1 MSVKY
6 NSFLEINPSFESVV
20 DIDADKRNENLWRD
34 YIVGEDM
41 CKLMEVLCQSLNK
54 EDTDSRRSFWING
67 SYGTGK
73 SYAAIL
79 LKHLLEEK
87 PEIVEDFMAGNHRL
101 AEYKNRFKKCRKN
114 GDYLVI
120 WKTGC
125 SGIRTGDMMLI
136 EMEQAIREAL
146 VEKFG
151 DSADLG
157 SHSLYEVVREKMND
171 PTINWE
177 FMLSTT
183 TLGDDYSSVKELQD
197 LVEEGNLTAI
207 QNVASVL
214 RNKKMSLVINL
225 DTFKKWVAEVIKCN
239 NLSKSGIFLIWD
251 EFTEYVSNSDDHII
265 LQQISEFTKEEPFY
279 ALFIV
284 HKSTDLVAR
293 VGGSEQYEQISHR
306 FHEVEFH
313 LTADASLDLIA
324 GSINIRNGMENH
336 WDEARKAV
344 IQNIHSRIAD
354 MEAGPDS
361 NISGFIK
368 ALCPMHPMTV
378 RLLAR
383 VAENYAAAERTM
395 FRFMKDRSNEDI
407 GFAGYISKYGPDDQ
421 ACWLTPEWLWD
432 YFFTRDSDFL
442 EKETKVAEYIR
453 HYEDNKN
460 LVEADENA
468 HRLFKIVMLL
478 LAVMSSAKGLYS
490 GRRTQGGIAATVDCL
505 SLCLAGV
512 MSEDQVKDLLATLEE
527 CKLVTLDTA
536 ANGVV
541 RLQLPFST
549 DGGSFQLHYDAND
562 KKYTRYQMFSKDGIF
577 SKPFE
582 DKCWDSNDVSSRR
595 MKICVCCAETNSIKS
610 RLDEILKDLD
620 KYPYKLGL
628 LVVIVKD
635 DNQYL
640 SIQEDLRNRVFDLDE
655 SRLTIALVKKPLTE
669 EIRKRWLN
677 AITKQDMATESGQT
691 GAASQQS
698 NEANIVIS
706 TWVQQVSA
714 SSQII
719 AWNGTQVFNNIYG
732 MSHLSKTIRASV
744 IDKLFPYA
752 PEKIVIT
759 NTAYKSCS
767 DSAPLAGIQRA
778 TNSSQLKSVLTG
790 IGQIL
795 DITDINEMADMT
807 GNDSVQAVSELAKVV
822 RDEIQSGKKVVL
834 SDLWSKLMKP
844 PFGYYDTIACGI
856 LLGYVFTGYK
866 NSDYTWTDSAGAPQ
880 ILVENNLKTMVYNL
894 VKGKMT
900 TDYISSGSETF
911 RLFRDYIKDIMAL
924 SDVKVA
930 NETECWHNMRV
941 AVTNSGSPFWTLKY
955 LPQSAYNNAENQTVA
970 KEIIDNIQKFI
981 EQNNSH
987 EEIMGNVNQAFS
999 GRGKIR
1005 SILRKAFQ
1013 DKNALNEAF
1022 RSFLFEASSEL
1033 KEIVERLK
1041 ISSDVLSDKL
1051 HIVMQDSIYTWIEE
1065 QVLNKIPD
1073 IISEYHYLETL
1084 NDALGKTYHSI
1095 EEVRNDLANQFKFV
1109 RIPISV
1115 VETLDKP
1122 WFGALKAMEWI
1133 VSNNAAQ
1140 MTDEQRQADSAELN
1154 SYGKSAM
1161 EFLRDGKTLLSDLL
1175 DQLGLECTAQEL
1187 DTIYSGLKDIRFNT
1201 PKQQFDKDLNGLMS
1215 NISQARHRIRLKER
1229 WLSVVG
1235 SECGSVKKWCSI
1247 HNAPIYWIVAKEQR
1261 DAFTTLT
1268 KVQNDQRT
1276 MDTDVMT
1283 AINILDTMDH
1293 SILTD
1298 DAIISEALLKVLG
1311 DEYAQIFS
1319 EDRIQ
1324 IMAKAKMKLGNDM
1337 SNWDITELNDF
1348 RNILKKEQQE
1358 KAKKE
1363 KLSNTKNHV
1372 KTMDE
1377 GKLRNA
1383 VQSFLDAHPEFF
1395 DAFNE

>member
-20 DIDADKRNENLWRD
+20 DIDADKRNENLWRE

-41 CKLMEVLCQSLNK
+41 CKLIEVLCQSLNK

-73 SYAAIL
+73 SYAAIFV
-79 LKHLLEEK
+79 KHLLEEK
-87 PEIVEDFMAGNHRL
+87 PEIVEDFMSKNHRL
-101 AEYKNRFKKCRKN
+101 AEYKNRFRKCRKG

-157 SHSLYEVVREKMND
+157 IHSLYEVVKEKMND

-183 TLGDDYSSVKELQD
+183 TLGDDYSSVKELRD
-197 LVEEGNLTAI
+197 LIEGGDLTAI
-207 QNVASVL
+207 QNVAGVL
-214 RNKKMSLVINL
+214 RNKKLALINNL
-225 DTFKKWVAEVIKCN
+225 DTFKKWVAEIIDCN

-265 LQQISEFTKEEPFY
+265 LQQISEFTKEKPFY

-336 WDEARKAV
+336 WDEARKTV

-361 NISGFIK
+361 NISGYIK
-368 ALCPMHPMTV
+368 SLCPMHPMTV
-378 RLLAR
+378 RLLSR

-442 EKETKVAEYIR
+442 EKDIKVAEYIR

-490 GRRTQGGIAATVDCL
+490 GRRTQGGISATVECL

-512 MSEDQVKDLLATLEE
+512 MSENQVNDLLSTLEE

-549 DGGSFQLHYDAND
+549 DGGSFQLHYGDND
-562 KKYTRYQMFSKDGIF
+562 KKYTRYQMFGKDGIF

-582 DKCWDSNDVSSRR
+582 EKCWDSNDVSCRR

-610 RLDEILKDLD
+610 RLDEITKELEKS
-620 KYPYKLGL
+620 PYKLGL

-640 SIQEDLRNRVFDLDE
+640 SIQEDLKNRVFELDE
-655 SRLTIALVKKPLTE
+655 PRLTIALLKKPLLE
-669 EIRKRWLN
+669 ETRKKWLN
-677 AITKQDMATESGQT
+677 AITKYDMAIESGHKGT
-691 GAASQQS
+691 EHL
-698 NEANIVIS
+698 NEANAVIT

-714 SSQII
+714 SSPII
-719 AWNGTQVFNNIYG
+719 AWNGTQVFKNIYG
-732 MSHLSKTIRASV
+732 MAHLSKTIRSCV

-752 PEKIVIT
+752 PENVVIT
-759 NTAYKSCS
+759 GTVYKSCT
-767 DSAPLAGIQRA
+767 DSAPLAGIQRTA
-778 TNSSQLKSVLTG
+778 NSSQLKSVLIG
-790 IGQIL
+790 LGQIL
-795 DITDINEMADMT
+795 AVTDINEMADMT
-807 GNDSVQAVSELAKVV
+807 GNNSVQAVSELAKII
-822 RDEIQSGKKVVL
+822 RDEMQSGQKVVL

-866 NSDYTWTDSAGAPQ
+866 DSEYTWTDSAGAPQ

-924 SDVKVA
+924 PDVKVA
-930 NETECWHNMRV
+930 NETECWHNMRES
-941 AVTNSGSPFWTLKY
+941 VTKSGSPFWTLKY
-955 LPQSAYNNAENQTVA
+955 LPQSTYGSADNQVIA
-970 KEIIDNIQKFI
+970 KEIVDYIQRFI
-981 EQNNSH
+981 VQNNSH
-987 EEIMGNVNQAFS
+987 EEIMGNVNQCFN
-999 GRGKIR
+999 GHGKIR
-1005 SILRKAFQ
+1005 SILKKAFQ
-1013 DKNALNEAF
+1013 DKNVLNDAF
-1022 RSFLFEASSEL
+1022 RSFLFESSSEL
-1033 KEIVERLK
+1033 KEIVDRLK

-1051 HIVMQDSIYTWIEE
+1051 HIVMQEYIYTWTEE
-1065 QVLNKIPD
+1065 QVLSKLPD
-1073 IISEYHYLETL
+1073 VVSEYHYLETL
-1084 NDALGKTYHSI
+1084 NNALGKTYHSI
-1095 EEVRNDLANQFKFV
+1095 EEVRNDLNNQFRFV

-1122 WFGALKAMEWI
+1122 WFGALEAMWR
-1133 VSNNAAQ
+1133 VASSNASQ
-1140 MTDEQRQADSAELN
+1140 MTDEQRQIDSAALTY
-1154 SYGKSAM
+1154 YGKAAM
-1161 EFLRDGKTLLSDLL
+1161 EFLRDGKTVLSDLL
-1175 DQLGLECTAQEL
+1175 EKCGLECTEQEL
-1187 DTIYSGLKDIRFNT
+1187 DTIYSELKDMQINT
-1201 PKQQFDKDLNGLMS
+1201 PKQQFDKELDGMMNK
-1215 NISQARHRIRLKER
+1215 ISQARHRIRLKEC
-1229 WLSVVG
+1229 WLSLVG
-1235 SECGSVKKWCSI
+1235 SECESIKKWCAV
-1247 HNAPIYWIVAKEQR
+1247 HNAPIFWIIAKELR
-1261 DAFTTLT
+1261 EAFTTVA
-1268 KVQNDQRT
+1268 KVLNDQRT
-1276 MDTDVMT
+1276 VDSDVQS
-1283 AINILDTMDH
+1283 AITLLETMDH

-1298 DAIISEALLKVLG
+1298 DSVIFEALLKVLG
-1311 DEYAQIFS
+1311 EEYTQTFS
-1319 EDRIQ
+1319 EERMQ

-1337 SNWDITELNDF
+1337 SNWDITELNTF
-1348 RNILKKEQQE
+1348 RNILKKGQQE

-1363 KLSNTKNHV
+1363 KLSDTKKHV
-1372 KTMDE
+1372 QTMNE
-1377 GKLRNA
+1377 GDLRDA
-1383 VQSFLDAHPEFF
+1383 VQSFLDAHPEFC
-1395 DAFNE
+1395 DAFNR

>member
-20 DIDADKRNENLWRD
+20 DIDADKRNKNLWRE

-41 CKLMEVLCQSLNK
+41 CKLIDVLCKSLNK
-54 EDTDSRRSFWING
+54 ENVDSRRSFWING

-73 SYAAIL
+73 SYAAIFV
-79 LKHLLEEK
+79 KHLLEEK
-87 PEIVEDFMAGNHRL
+87 PEIVEDFMSKNHRL
-101 AEYKNRFKKCRKN
+101 AKYKNRFKKCRK
-114 GDYLVI
+114 GEDYLVI

-146 VEKFG
+146 LDKFG

-157 SHSLYEVVREKMND
+157 SHSLYEVVREKMSD
-171 PTINWE
+171 PTINWDY
-177 FMLSTT
+177 MLSKT
-183 TLGDDYSSVKELQD
+183 TLADDYSSVKELRD
-197 LVEEGNLTAI
+197 LIESGDLTAI

-214 RNKKMSLVINL
+214 RNKKLALINNL
-225 DTFKKWVAEVIKCN
+225 DTFKKWVAEVIDCN
-239 NLSKSGIFLIWD
+239 NLSKSGIFFIWD
-251 EFTEYVSNSDDHII
+251 EFTEYVSHSDDHII
-265 LQQISEFTKEEPFY
+265 LQQISEFTKENPFY
-279 ALFIV
+279 VLFIV

-293 VGGSEQYEQISHR
+293 VGGAEQYEQISHR

-324 GSINIRNGMENH
+324 SSINIRNGMEKY
-336 WDEARKAV
+336 WDEARMTV

-361 NISGFIK
+361 NISGYIK
-368 ALCPMHPMTV
+368 SLCPMHPMTV
-378 RLLAR
+378 RLLSR

-407 GFAGYISKYGPDDQ
+407 GFIGYIGKYGPDDQ
-421 ACWLTPEWLWD
+421 VCWLTPEWLWD
-432 YFFTRDSDFL
+432 YFFMRDSDFL
-442 EKETKVAEYIR
+442 EKDTKVAEYIR

-468 HRLFKIVMLL
+468 CRLFKIVMLL

-490 GRRTQGGIAATVDCL
+490 GRRTQGGIAATVECL

-512 MSEDQVKDLLATLEE
+512 MSENQVNDLLATLEE
-527 CKLVTLDTA
+527 CKLVVLDTA

-549 DGGSFQLHYDAND
+549 DGGSFQMHYDAND

-582 DKCWDSNDVSSRR
+582 DKCWDSNDVSCRR
-595 MKICVCCAETNSIKS
+595 MKICVCCADTNSIKS
-610 RLDEILKDLD
+610 RLGEIIKELD
-620 KYPYKLGL
+620 KSPYKLGL

-640 SIQEDLRNRVFDLDE
+640 SVQEDLKKRVFDLDE
-655 SRLTIALVKKPLTE
+655 PRLTIALVKKPLYEDT
-669 EIRKRWLN
+669 RKKWLN
-677 AITKQDMATESGQT
+677 AITKQYMATESGQT
-691 GAASQQS
+691 GSANQYK
-698 NEANIVIS
+698 NEADIVIN
-706 TWVQQVSA
+706 TWVQKVSA

-732 MSHLSKTIRASV
+732 MAHLSKIIRVSV

-752 PEKIVIT
+752 PENIVVT
-759 NTAYKSCS
+759 NTAYKSCT
-767 DSAPLAGIQRA
+767 DFAPLAGIQRK
-778 TNSSQLKSVLTG
+778 TNSSQLKSVLIG
-790 IGQIL
+790 IGQAL
-795 DITDINEMADMT
+795 TVTDINEMADMT
-807 GNDSVQAVSELAKVV
+807 GNNSIQAISELARIV
-822 RDEIQSGKKVVL
+822 RDEIQSSQKIVL

-856 LLGYVFTGYK
+856 LLGYIFTGYK
-866 NSDYTWTDSAGAPQ
+866 DSEYTWTDNAGAPQ

-900 TDYISSGSETF
+900 TDYLSSGSETF

-924 SDVKVA
+924 PDFKVV
-930 NETECWHNMRV
+930 NETECWHNMRES
-941 AVTNSGSPFWTLKY
+941 VTKSGSPFWTLKY
-955 LPQSAYNNAENQTVA
+955 LPQSAYGSADNQAVS
-970 KEIIDNIQKFI
+970 KEIVDYIQRFI
-981 EQNNSH
+981 VQDANH
-987 EEIMGNVNQAFS
+987 EEIMANVNQCFS
-999 GRGKIR
+999 GHGKIR
-1005 SILRKAFQ
+1005 SILKKAFQ
-1013 DKNALNEAF
+1013 DKSVLNDAF
-1022 RSFLFEASSEL
+1022 CSFLFKSSAEL

-1051 HIVMQDSIYTWIEE
+1051 HIVMQDYIYTWTEE
-1065 QVLNKIPD
+1065 QVHSKLPNIV
-1073 IISEYHYLETL
+1073 SEYHYLETF
-1084 NDALGKTYHSI
+1084 NNAMGKMYHSI
-1095 EEVRNDLANQFKFV
+1095 EEVRNDLTNQFRFV

-1122 WFGALKAMEWI
+1122 WFGALKAMYWVVENKT
-1133 VSNNAAQ
+1133 SQ

-1161 EFLRDGKTLLSDLL
+1161 EFLSDGKTVLSDLL
-1175 DQLGLECTAQEL
+1175 DKRGLECTEQER
-1187 DTIYSGLKDIRFNT
+1187 DTIYSGLRDMRINT
-1201 PKQQFDKDLNGLMS
+1201 LKQQFDKELDGMMS
-1215 NISQARHRIRLKER
+1215 KISQARHRIQLHEY

-1235 SECGSVKKWCSI
+1235 SECESIKKWCTV
-1247 HNAPIYWIVAKEQR
+1247 HNAPIFWIVTKEQR
-1261 DAFTTLT
+1261 EAFTTIA
-1268 KVQNDQRT
+1268 KVQNNQRT
-1276 MDTDVMT
+1276 IDADVQSALT
-1283 AINILDTMDH
+1283 VLETMDY

-1298 DAIISEALLKVLG
+1298 DNVILKTLLKVVG
-1311 DEYAQIFS
+1311 EEYAQIFS
-1319 EDRIQ
+1319 EERIQ

-1337 SNWDITELNDF
+1337 SNWDIAEMNIF
-1348 RNILKKEQQE
+1348 RWILKNEYQE

-1363 KLSNTKNHV
+1363 KLSDTKKRV
-1372 KTMDE
+1372 QTMNE
-1377 GKLRNA
+1377 SNLRNA
-1383 VQSFLDAHPEFF
+1383 VLNFLDAHPEFCDVF
-1395 DAFNE
+1395 SE

>member
-20 DIDADKRNENLWRD
+20 DIDADKRNENLWRE

-41 CKLMEVLCQSLNK
+41 CKLIEVLCQSLNK

-73 SYAAIL
+73 SYAAIFV
-79 LKHLLEEK
+79 KHLLEEK
-87 PEIVEDFMAGNHRL
+87 PEIVEDFMSKNHRL
-101 AEYKNRFKKCRKN
+101 AEYKNRFRKCRKG

-157 SHSLYEVVREKMND
+157 IHSLYEVVKEKMND

-183 TLGDDYSSVKELQD
+183 TLGDDYSSVKELRD
-197 LVEEGNLTAI
+197 LIEGGDLTAI
-207 QNVASVL
+207 QNVAGVL
-214 RNKKMSLVINL
+214 RNKKLALINNL
-225 DTFKKWVAEVIKCN
+225 DTFKKWVAEIIDCN

-265 LQQISEFTKEEPFY
+265 LQQISEFTKEKPFY

-336 WDEARKAV
+336 WDEARKTV

-361 NISGFIK
+361 NISGYIK
-368 ALCPMHPMTV
+368 SLCPMHPMTV
-378 RLLAR
+378 RLLSR

-442 EKETKVAEYIR
+442 EKDIKVAEYIR

-490 GRRTQGGIAATVDCL
+490 GRRTQGGISATVECL

-512 MSEDQVKDLLATLEE
+512 MSENQVNDLLSTLEE

-549 DGGSFQLHYDAND
+549 DGGSFQLHYGDND
-562 KKYTRYQMFSKDGIF
+562 KKYTRYQMFGKDGIF

-582 DKCWDSNDVSSRR
+582 EKCWDSNDVSCRR

-610 RLDEILKDLD
+610 RLDEITKELEKS
-620 KYPYKLGL
+620 PYKLGL

-640 SIQEDLRNRVFDLDE
+640 SIQEDLKNRVFELDE
-655 SRLTIALVKKPLTE
+655 PRLTIALLKKPLLE
-669 EIRKRWLN
+669 ETRKKWLN
-677 AITKQDMATESGQT
+677 AITKYDMAIESGHKGT
-691 GAASQQS
+691 EHL
-698 NEANIVIS
+698 NEANAVIT

-714 SSQII
+714 SSTII
-719 AWNGTQVFNNIYG
+719 AWNGTQVFKNIYG
-732 MSHLSKTIRASV
+732 MAHLSKTIRSCV

-752 PEKIVIT
+752 PENVVIT
-759 NTAYKSCS
+759 GTVYKSCT
-767 DSAPLAGIQRA
+767 DSAPLAGIQRTA
-778 TNSSQLKSVLTG
+778 NSSQLKSVLIG
-790 IGQIL
+790 LGQIL
-795 DITDINEMADMT
+795 AVTDINEMADMT
-807 GNDSVQAVSELAKVV
+807 GNNSVQAVSELAKII
-822 RDEIQSGKKVVL
+822 RDEMQSGQKVVL

-866 NSDYTWTDSAGAPQ
+866 DSEYTWTDSAGAPQ

-924 SDVKVA
+924 PDVKVA
-930 NETECWHNMRV
+930 NETECWHNMRES
-941 AVTNSGSPFWTLKY
+941 VTKSGSPFWTLKY
-955 LPQSAYNNAENQTVA
+955 LPQSTYGSADNQVIA
-970 KEIIDNIQKFI
+970 KEIVDYIQRFI
-981 EQNNSH
+981 VQNNSH
-987 EEIMGNVNQAFS
+987 EEIMGNVNQCFN
-999 GRGKIR
+999 GHGKIR
-1005 SILRKAFQ
+1005 SILKKAFQ
-1013 DKNALNEAF
+1013 DKNVLNDAF
-1022 RSFLFEASSEL
+1022 RSFLFESSSEL
-1033 KEIVERLK
+1033 KEIVDRLK

-1051 HIVMQDSIYTWIEE
+1051 HIVMQEYIYTWTEE
-1065 QVLNKIPD
+1065 QVLSKLPD
-1073 IISEYHYLETL
+1073 VISEYHYLETL
-1084 NDALGKTYHSI
+1084 NNALGKTYHSI
-1095 EEVRNDLANQFKFV
+1095 EEVRNDLNNQFRFV

-1122 WFGALKAMEWI
+1122 WFGALEAMWR
-1133 VSNNAAQ
+1133 VASSNASQ
-1140 MTDEQRQADSAELN
+1140 MTDEQRQIDSAALTY
-1154 SYGKSAM
+1154 YGKAAM
-1161 EFLRDGKTLLSDLL
+1161 EFLRDGKTVLSDLL
-1175 DQLGLECTAQEL
+1175 EKCGLECTEQEL
-1187 DTIYSGLKDIRFNT
+1187 DTIYSELKDMQINT
-1201 PKQQFDKDLNGLMS
+1201 PKQQFDKELDGMMNK
-1215 NISQARHRIRLKER
+1215 ISQARHRIRLKEC
-1229 WLSVVG
+1229 WLSLVG
-1235 SECGSVKKWCSI
+1235 SECESIKKWCAV
-1247 HNAPIYWIVAKEQR
+1247 HNAPIFWIIAKELR
-1261 DAFTTLT
+1261 EAFTTVA
-1268 KVQNDQRT
+1268 KVLNDQRT
-1276 MDTDVMT
+1276 VDSDVQS
-1283 AINILDTMDH
+1283 AITLLETMDH

-1298 DAIISEALLKVLG
+1298 DSVIFEALLKVLG
-1311 DEYAQIFS
+1311 EEYTQTFS
-1319 EDRIQ
+1319 EERMQ

-1337 SNWDITELNDF
+1337 SNWDITELNTF

-1363 KLSNTKNHV
+1363 KLSDTKKHV
-1372 KTMDE
+1372 QTMNE
-1377 GKLRNA
+1377 GDLRDA
-1383 VQSFLDAHPEFF
+1383 VQSFLDAHPEFC
-1395 DAFNE
+1395 DAFNR

>member
-20 DIDADKRNENLWRD
+20 DIDADKRNENLWRE

-41 CKLMEVLCQSLNK
+41 CKLVDVLCQSLNK

-73 SYAAIL
+73 SYAAIFV
-79 LKHLLEEK
+79 KHLLEEK
-87 PEIVEDFMAGNHRL
+87 LEIVEDFMSKNHRL
-101 AEYKNRFKKCRKN
+101 AEYKNRFKKCRK
-114 GDYLVI
+114 GEDYLVI

-146 VEKFG
+146 LNKFG

-157 SHSLYEVVREKMND
+157 SHSLYEVIKEKMND

-177 FMLSTT
+177 YMLAKT
-183 TLGDDYSSVKELQD
+183 TLGDDYSSVNELRD
-197 LVEEGNLTAI
+197 LIDSGDLTSI
-207 QNVASVL
+207 QNVAGVL
-214 RNKKMSLVINL
+214 RNKKLALINNL
-225 DTFKKWVAEVIKCN
+225 DTFKKWVAEVIDCN

-251 EFTEYVSNSDDHII
+251 EFTEYVSHSDDHII
-265 LQQISEFTKEEPFY
+265 LQQISEFTKEKPFY

-313 LTADASLDLIA
+313 LTADAALDLIA
-324 GSINIRNGMENH
+324 GSINIRNGMEKH
-336 WDEARKAV
+336 WDEARITV

-361 NISGFIK
+361 NISGYIK
-368 ALCPMHPMTV
+368 SLCPMHPMTV
-378 RLLAR
+378 RLLSR

-442 EKETKVAEYIR
+442 EKDTKVAEYIR

-490 GRRTQGGIAATVDCL
+490 GRRTQGGIAATVECL

-512 MSEDQVKDLLATLEE
+512 MSEDQVNDLLATLEE

-549 DGGSFQLHYDAND
+549 DGGSFQMHYDAND
-562 KKYTRYQMFSKDGIF
+562 KKYTRYQMFGKDGIF

-582 DKCWDSNDVSSRR
+582 EKCWDSNDVSCRR
-595 MKICVCCAETNSIKS
+595 MKICVCCADTNSIKS
-610 RLDEILKDLD
+610 RLDEITKELD
-620 KYPYKLGL
+620 KSPYKLGL

-640 SIQEDLRNRVFDLDE
+640 SIQEDLKKRVFDLDE
-655 SRLTIALVKKPLTE
+655 PRMTIALVKKPLSE
-669 EIRKRWLN
+669 EIRKKWLN

-691 GAASQQS
+691 GAATQHKS
-698 NEANIVIS
+698 EANIVIS

-732 MSHLSKTIRASV
+732 MAHLSKTIRASV

-752 PEKIVIT
+752 PENIVVT
-759 NTAYKSCS
+759 NTAYKSCT
-767 DSAPLAGIQRA
+767 DSAPLAGIQRT
-778 TNSSQLKSVLTG
+778 TNSSQLKSVL
-790 IGQIL
+790 IGLGKIL
-795 DITDINEMADMT
+795 TVTDINEMADLS
-807 GNDSVQAVSELAKVV
+807 GNNSIQAVSELARII
-822 RDEIQSGKKVVL
+822 RDEIQSGQKIVL
-834 SDLWSKLMKP
+834 SDLWSKLMRP

-856 LLGYVFTGYK
+856 LLGYIFTGYK
-866 NSDYTWTDSAGAPQ
+866 DSEYTWTDSAGAPQ

-894 VKGKMT
+894 VKGRMT
-900 TDYISSGSETF
+900 TDYLSSGSETF
-911 RLFRDYIKDIMAL
+911 RLFRDYIKNIMAL
-924 SDVKVA
+924 PDVKVA
-930 NETECWHNMRV
+930 NETECWHNMRES
-941 AVTNSGSPFWTLKY
+941 VTKSGSPFWTLKY
-955 LPQSAYNNAENQTVA
+955 LPQSVYGSADNQAVA
-970 KEIIDNIQKFI
+970 KEIVDYIQKFI
-981 EQNNSH
+981 VQDANH
-987 EEIMGNVNQAFS
+987 EEIMGNVNRCFN
-999 GRGKIR
+999 GHGKIR
-1005 SILRKAFQ
+1005 SILKKAFQ
-1013 DKNALNEAF
+1013 DKSVLNDAF
-1022 RSFLFEASSEL
+1022 RTFLFESSTEL

-1041 ISSDVLSDKL
+1041 ISSDILSDRL
-1051 HIVMQDSIYTWIEE
+1051 HIVMQDYIYTWTEE
-1065 QVLNKIPD
+1065 QVKSKLSNVVG
-1073 IISEYHYLETL
+1073 EYHYLETL
-1084 NDALGKTYHSI
+1084 NNALGKTYHSI
-1095 EEVRNDLANQFKFV
+1095 EEVRNDLTNQFRFV

-1115 VETLDKP
+1115 VETLDKS
-1122 WFGALKAMEWI
+1122 WFGALKAMCW
-1133 VSNNAAQ
+1133 VVDNKTSQ

-1154 SYGKSAM
+1154 SYGKAAM
-1161 EFLRDGKTLLSDLL
+1161 EFLSDGKTVLSDLL
-1175 DQLGLECTAQEL
+1175 DKRGLECTVQER
-1187 DTIYSGLKDIRFNT
+1187 DTIYSGLRDMRIDT
-1201 PKQQFDKDLNGLMS
+1201 PKQQFDKELDGMMS
-1215 NISQARHRIRLKER
+1215 KISQARHRIQLNER
-1229 WLSVVG
+1229 WLSIVG
-1235 SECGSVKKWCSI
+1235 SECESTKKWCAV
-1247 HNAPIYWIVAKEQR
+1247 HNAPIFWIITKEQR
-1261 DAFTTLT
+1261 EAFTTIA
-1268 KVQNDQRT
+1268 KVQNNQRT
-1276 MDTDVMT
+1276 VDADVQSALT
-1283 AINILDTMDH
+1283 ILETMDH

-1298 DAIISEALLKVLG
+1298 DNVISEALLKVVG
-1311 DEYAQIFS
+1311 EEYAQIFS
-1319 EDRIQ
+1319 EERIR

-1337 SNWDITELNDF
+1337 SNWDIAELNTF
-1348 RNILKKEQQE
+1348 RQILKNEQQE

-1363 KLSNTKNHV
+1363 KLSDTKKHV
-1372 KTMDE
+1372 QTMNE
-1377 GKLRNA
+1377 SNLRNA
-1383 VQSFLDAHPEFF
+1383 VQNFLDAHPEFC
-1395 DAFNE
+1395 DAFNG

>member
-20 DIDADKRNENLWRD
+20 DIDADKRNENLWRE

-41 CKLMEVLCQSLNK
+41 CNLIEVLCQSLNK

-73 SYAAIL
+73 SYAAIFV
-79 LKHLLEEK
+79 KHLLEEK
-87 PEIVEDFMAGNHRL
+87 PEIVEDFMSKNHRL
-101 AEYKNRFKKCRKN
+101 AEYKNRFRKCRKG

-157 SHSLYEVVREKMND
+157 SHSLYEVVKEKMND

-177 FMLSTT
+177 FVLSTT
-183 TLGDDYSSVKELQD
+183 TLSDEYSSVKELRD
-197 LVEEGNLTAI
+197 KIESGNLTAI
-207 QNVASVL
+207 QNVAGVL
-214 RNKKMSLVINL
+214 RNKKLSLINNL
-225 DTFKKWVAEVIKCN
+225 DTFKKWVAEVIECN
-239 NLSKSGIFLIWD
+239 NLSKSGIFFIWD

-265 LQQISEFTKEEPFY
+265 LQQISEFTKEKPFY

-336 WDEARKAV
+336 WDEARKTV

-361 NISGFIK
+361 NISGYIK
-368 ALCPMHPMTV
+368 SLCPMHPMTV

-407 GFAGYISKYGPDDQ
+407 GFAGYISKNGPDDQ

-442 EKETKVAEYIR
+442 EKDTKVAEYIR

-490 GRRTQGGIAATVDCL
+490 GRRTQGGISATVECL

-512 MSEDQVKDLLATLEE
+512 MSDDQVKDLLATLEE

-562 KKYTRYQMFSKDGIF
+562 KKYTRYQMFVKDGIF

-582 DKCWDSNDVSSRR
+582 EKCWDSNDVSSRR

-610 RLDEILKDLD
+610 RLDEITKELD
-620 KYPYKLGL
+620 KSPYKLGL

-640 SIQEDLRNRVFDLDE
+640 SVQEDLKKRVFDLDE
-655 SRLTIALVKKPLTE
+655 PRLTIALVKKPLTE
-669 EIRKRWLN
+669 ETRKKWLN

-691 GAASQQS
+691 GTATQQS
-698 NEANIVIS
+698 KEADIVIS

-719 AWNGTQVFNNIYG
+719 AWNGTQVFKDIYG
-732 MSHLSKTIRASV
+732 MAHLSKIIRANV
-744 IDKLFPYA
+744 IDKLFSYA
-752 PEKIVIT
+752 PENVVIT
-759 NTAYKSCS
+759 GTAYKSCT
-767 DSAPLAGIQRA
+767 DSAPLAGIQR
-778 TNSSQLKSVLTG
+778 TTTSSQLKSVLIG
-790 IGQIL
+790 LGQIL
-795 DITDINEMADMT
+795 NVTDINKMADMT
-807 GNDSVQAVSELAKVV
+807 GNNSVQAVSELAKTV
-822 RDEIQSGKKVVL
+822 RDEIQSGQKVVL

-866 NSDYTWTDSAGAPQ
+866 DSEYTWTDSAGAPQ

-900 TDYISSGSETF
+900 TDYLSSGSETF

-924 SDVKVA
+924 PDVKVA
-930 NETECWHNMRV
+930 NETECWHNMRES
-941 AVTNSGSPFWTLKY
+941 VTKSGSPFWTLKY
-955 LPQSAYNNAENQTVA
+955 LPQSEYGSADNQVVA
-970 KEIIDNIQKFI
+970 KEIVDHIQRFI
-981 EQNNSH
+981 AQNNGH
-987 EEIMGNVNQAFS
+987 EEIMGNVNQCFS
-999 GRGKIR
+999 GHGKIR
-1005 SILRKAFQ
+1005 SILKKAFQ
-1013 DKNALNEAF
+1013 DKNVLNNAF
-1022 RSFLFEASSEL
+1022 RSFLFEASSDL

-1041 ISSDVLSDKL
+1041 ISSDALSDKL
-1051 HIVMQDSIYTWIEE
+1051 HIVMQDFIYTWTEE
-1065 QVLNKIPD
+1065 QVISKLPD
-1073 IISEYHYLETL
+1073 VISEYHYLETL
-1084 NDALGKTYHSI
+1084 NNALGKTYHSI
-1095 EEVRNDLANQFKFV
+1095 EKVRNDLTNQFKFV

-1122 WFGALKAMEWI
+1122 WFGALKAMWWI
-1133 VSNNAAQ
+1133 EANNASQ
-1140 MTDEQRQADSAELN
+1140 MTDEQRQVDSAELN
-1154 SYGKSAM
+1154 SYGKAAM
-1161 EFLRDGKTLLSDLL
+1161 EFLRDGKTVLSDLL
-1175 DQLGLECTAQEL
+1175 DKRGLECSEQEL
-1187 DTIYSGLKDIRFNT
+1187 DTIYSGLKEMRINT
-1201 PKQQFDKDLNGLMS
+1201 LKQQFDKELDGLIS

-1229 WLSVVG
+1229 WLSIVG
-1235 SECGSVKKWCSI
+1235 VECESIKKWCAV
-1247 HNAPIYWIVAKEQR
+1247 HNAPIFWIITKEQR
-1261 DAFTTLT
+1261 EALTTIA
-1268 KVQNDQRT
+1268 KVQNNQRT
-1276 MDTDVMT
+1276 IDTDVL
-1283 AINILDTMDH
+1283 AALNLLETMDY

-1298 DAIISEALLKVLG
+1298 DSIISEALLKVLG
-1311 DEYAQIFS
+1311 EEYAQTLS
-1319 EDRIQ
+1319 EERMQ
-1324 IMAKAKMKLGNDM
+1324 IIAKAKIKLGNDM
-1337 SNWDITELNDF
+1337 SSWDITELNSF
-1348 RNILKKEQQE
+1348 RMLLKKEQQE

-1363 KLSNTKNHV
+1363 KLSDV
-1372 KTMDE
+1372 KKRVQSMDE
-1377 GKLRNA
+1377 GDLRNA
-1383 VQSFLDAHPEFF
+1383 VQSFLDAHPEFC
-1395 DAFNE
+1395 DAFNR

>member
-20 DIDADKRNENLWRD
+20 DIDADKRNENLWRE

-41 CKLMEVLCQSLNK
+41 CKLIEVLCQSLNK

-73 SYAAIL
+73 SYAAIFV
-79 LKHLLEEK
+79 KHLLEEK
-87 PEIVEDFMAGNHRL
+87 PEIVEDFMSKNHRL
-101 AEYKNRFKKCRKN
+101 AEYKNRFKKCRKG

-146 VEKFG
+146 TEKFG
-151 DSADLG
+151 NSADLG

-183 TLGDDYSSVKELQD
+183 TLGDDYSSVKELRD
-197 LVEEGNLTAI
+197 LIESRDLTAI
-207 QNVASVL
+207 QNVAGVL
-214 RNKKMSLVINL
+214 RNKKLALINNL
-225 DTFKKWVAEVIKCN
+225 DTFKKWVSEVIDCN
-239 NLSKSGIFLIWD
+239 NLNKSGIFLIWD

-265 LQQISEFTKEEPFY
+265 LQQISEFTKEKPFY

-284 HKSTDLVAR
+284 HKSTDLVSR

-336 WDEARKAV
+336 WDEARKTV

-354 MEAGPDS
+354 MESGPDS
-361 NISGFIK
+361 NISGYIK
-368 ALCPMHPMTV
+368 SLCPMHPMTV
-378 RLLAR
+378 RLLSR

-442 EKETKVAEYIR
+442 EKDIKVAEYIR

-478 LAVMSSAKGLYS
+478 LAVMSSVKGLYS
-490 GRRTQGGIAATVDCL
+490 GRRTQGGISATVECL

-512 MSEDQVKDLLATLEE
+512 MSDEQVNDLLATLEE

-562 KKYTRYQMFSKDGIF
+562 KKYTRYQMFCKDGIF

-582 DKCWDSNDVSSRR
+582 EKCWDSNDVSSRR

-610 RLDEILKDLD
+610 RLEEIIKDLD
-620 KYPYKLGL
+620 KSPYKLGL

-640 SIQEDLRNRVFDLDE
+640 SIQEDLKKRVFDLDE
-655 SRLTIALVKKPLTE
+655 PRLTIALVKKPLTE
-669 EIRKRWLN
+669 EIRKKWLN

-691 GAASQQS
+691 GSATQQS

-706 TWVQQVSA
+706 TWVQQISA

-719 AWNGTQVFNNIYG
+719 AWNGTQVFKNIYG
-732 MSHLSKTIRASV
+732 MAHLSKTIRASV

-752 PEKIVIT
+752 PENVVIT
-759 NTAYKSCS
+759 NTAYKSCT
-767 DSAPLAGIQRA
+767 DSAPLAGIQRT
-778 TNSSQLKSVLTG
+778 TNSSQLKSVLIG
-790 IGQIL
+790 LGQIL
-795 DITDINEMADMT
+795 TVTDINEMADMT
-807 GNDSVQAVSELAKVV
+807 GNNSVQAVSELARTV
-822 RDEIQSGKKVVL
+822 RDEIQSGQKVVL
-834 SDLWSKLMKP
+834 SDLWSRLMKP

-866 NSDYTWTDSAGAPQ
+866 DSEYTWTDSASAPQ
-880 ILVENNLKTMVYNL
+880 ILVENNLKAMVYKL

-900 TDYISSGSETF
+900 TDYLSSGSETF

-930 NETECWHNMRV
+930 NETECWHNMRE
-941 AVTNSGSPFWTLKY
+941 AVTKSGSPFWMLKY
-955 LPQSAYNNAENQTVA
+955 LPKSTYGSDDNQTVA
-970 KEIIDNIQKFI
+970 KEIVDLIQKFI
-981 EQNNSH
+981 VQNNNH
-987 EEIMGNVNQAFS
+987 EEIMGNVIQCFS
-999 GRGKIR
+999 GHGKIR
-1005 SILRKAFQ
+1005 SILKKAFQ
-1013 DKNALNEAF
+1013 DKKVLNDAF
-1022 RSFLFEASSEL
+1022 RSFLFESSSEL

-1051 HIVMQDSIYTWIEE
+1051 HMVMQDSIYTWNEE
-1065 QVLNKIPD
+1065 QVRNKLPD
-1073 IISEYHYLETL
+1073 VISEYHYLETL

-1095 EEVRNDLANQFKFV
+1095 QEVRNDLTNQFKFV

-1115 VETLDKP
+1115 LETLGKP
-1122 WFGALKAMEWI
+1122 WFGALKAMWWVVE
-1133 VSNNAAQ
+1133 NNTSQ
-1140 MTDEQRQADSAELN
+1140 MTDDQRQIDSLELN
-1154 SYGKSAM
+1154 SYGKAAM
-1161 EFLRDGKTLLSDLL
+1161 EFLRDGKTVLSDLL
-1175 DQLGLECTAQEL
+1175 DKLGLECTGQEL
-1187 DTIYSGLKDIRFNT
+1187 DTIYLGLKDMRINT
-1201 PKQQFDKDLNGLMS
+1201 PKQQFDKELNGMKS
-1215 NISQARHRIRLKER
+1215 KISQARHRIRLKER
-1229 WLSVVG
+1229 WLSIVG
-1235 SECGSVKKWCSI
+1235 LECESIKKWCAV
-1247 HNAPIYWIVAKEQR
+1247 HNAPIFWIVKKEHQE
-1261 DAFTTLT
+1261 ALTTLA
-1268 KVQNDQRT
+1268 KVQNSQRT
-1276 MDTDVMT
+1276 IDIDVQS
-1283 AINILDTMDH
+1283 ALDVLETMDH

-1298 DAIISEALLKVLG
+1298 DSIIFESLLKVLG
-1311 DEYAQIFS
+1311 EEYAQIYS
-1319 EDRIQ
+1319 EERMQ
-1324 IMAKAKMKLGNDM
+1324 IMTKAKMKLGNNM
-1337 SNWDITELNDF
+1337 SNWGIDELGDF
-1348 RNILKKEQQE
+1348 RKILKEEQQE

-1363 KLSNTKNHV
+1363 KLSDTKKRV
-1372 KTMDE
+1372 QIMDE
-1377 GKLRNA
+1377 GDLRNA
-1383 VQSFLDAHPEFF
+1383 VQSFLDAHPEFC
-1395 DAFNE
+1395 DEFNR

>member
-6 NSFLEINPSFESVV
+6 NSFLEINPLFESVV
-20 DIDADKRNENLWRD
+20 DIDADKRNENLWRE

-41 CKLMEVLCQSLNK
+41 CKLIDVLCQSLNK

-73 SYAAIL
+73 SYAAIFV
-79 LKHLLEEK
+79 KHLLEEK
-87 PEIVEDFMAGNHRL
+87 PEIVEDFMSKNHRL
-101 AEYKNRFKKCRKN
+101 AEYKNRFKKCRKSE
-114 GDYLVI
+114 DYLVI

-146 VEKFG
+146 LDKFG

-157 SHSLYEVVREKMND
+157 SHSLYEVVKEKMND

-177 FMLSTT
+177 YMLSKT
-183 TLGDDYSSVKELQD
+183 TLGDDYSSVKELRNLIESGD
-197 LVEEGNLTAI
+197 LTAI
-207 QNVASVL
+207 QNVAGVL
-214 RNKKMSLVINL
+214 RNKKLALINNL
-225 DTFKKWVAEVIKCN
+225 DTFKKWVAEVIDCN

-251 EFTEYVSNSDDHII
+251 EFTEYVSHSDDHII
-265 LQQISEFTKEEPFY
+265 LQQISEFTKEKPFY
-279 ALFIV
+279 TLFIV

-324 GSINIRNGMENH
+324 GSINVRNGMEKH
-336 WDEARKAV
+336 WDEARITV
-344 IQNIHSRIAD
+344 VQNIHSRIAD
-354 MEAGPDS
+354 MEADPDS
-361 NISGFIK
+361 NISGYIK
-368 ALCPMHPMTV
+368 SLCPMHPMTV
-378 RLLAR
+378 RLLSR

-407 GFAGYISKYGPDDQ
+407 GFAGYINNYGPDDQ

-442 EKETKVAEYIR
+442 EKDTKVAEYIR

-490 GRRTQGGIAATVDCL
+490 GRRTQGGIAATVECL

-512 MSEDQVKDLLATLEE
+512 MSEDQVNDLLATLEE

-549 DGGSFQLHYDAND
+549 DGGSFQMHYDVND
-562 KKYTRYQMFSKDGIF
+562 KKYTRYQMFGKDGIF

-582 DKCWDSNDVSSRR
+582 EKCWDSNDVSCRR
-595 MKICVCCAETNSIKS
+595 MKICVCCADTNSIKS
-610 RLDEILKDLD
+610 RLDEITKELD
-620 KYPYKLGL
+620 KSPYKLGL

-640 SIQEDLRNRVFDLDE
+640 SVQEDLKKRVLGLDE
-655 SRLTIALVKKPLTE
+655 PRLTIALVKKPLSE
-669 EIRKRWLN
+669 ETRKKWLN
-677 AITKQDMATESGQT
+677 AITKQDMANESGQT
-691 GAASQQS
+691 GAANQHKS
-698 NEANIVIS
+698 EANIVIS

-732 MSHLSKTIRASV
+732 MAHLSKTIRASV

-752 PEKIVIT
+752 PENIVVT
-759 NTAYKSCS
+759 NTAYKSCT
-767 DSAPLAGIQRA
+767 DSAPLAGIQRT
-778 TNSSQLKSVLTG
+778 TNSSQLKSVLIG
-790 IGQIL
+790 LGQIL
-795 DITDINEMADMT
+795 TVTDINEMASMT
-807 GNDSVQAVSELAKVV
+807 GNNSIQAVSELARTV
-822 RDEIQSGKKVVL
+822 RDEIQSGQKIVL

-856 LLGYVFTGYK
+856 LLGYIFTGYK
-866 NSDYTWTDSAGAPQ
+866 DSEYTWTDSAGAPQ

-894 VKGKMT
+894 VKGRMT
-900 TDYISSGSETF
+900 TDYLSSGSETF

-924 SDVKVA
+924 PDVKVA
-930 NETECWHNMRV
+930 NETECWHNMRES
-941 AVTNSGSPFWTLKY
+941 VTKSGSPFWTLKY
-955 LPQSAYNNAENQTVA
+955 LPQSAYGSADNQAVA
-970 KEIIDNIQKFI
+970 KEIVDYIQRFI
-981 EQNNSH
+981 VQDVNH
-987 EEIMGNVNQAFS
+987 EEIMGNVNQCFS
-999 GRGKIR
+999 GHGKIR
-1005 SILRKAFQ
+1005 SILKKAFQ
-1013 DKNALNEAF
+1013 DKSVLNDAF
-1022 RSFLFEASSEL
+1022 RSFLFESSAEL

-1041 ISSDVLSDKL
+1041 ISSDVLSDRL
-1051 HIVMQDSIYTWIEE
+1051 HIVMQDYIYTWTEE
-1065 QVLNKIPD
+1065 QVKSKLPNVV
-1073 IISEYHYLETL
+1073 SEYHYLETM
-1084 NDALGKTYHSI
+1084 NNALGKMYHSI
-1095 EEVRNDLANQFKFV
+1095 EDVRNDLTNQFRFV
-1109 RIPISV
+1109 RIPLSV

-1122 WFGALKAMEWI
+1122 WFGALKAMCWVVENKT
-1133 VSNNAAQ
+1133 SQ
-1140 MTDEQRQADSAELN
+1140 MTDEQRQADSADLN
-1154 SYGKSAM
+1154 SYGKAAM
-1161 EFLRDGKTLLSDLL
+1161 EFLSDGKTVLSDLL
-1175 DQLGLECTAQEL
+1175 DKRGLECTEQER
-1187 DTIYSGLKDIRFNT
+1187 DTIYSGLKDMRINT
-1201 PKQQFDKDLNGLMS
+1201 PKQQFDKELDGMMS
-1215 NISQARHRIRLKER
+1215 KISQARHRIQLHER

-1235 SECGSVKKWCSI
+1235 SECESTKKWCTV
-1247 HNAPIYWIVAKEQR
+1247 HNAPIFWIVTKEQR
-1261 DAFTTLT
+1261 EAFTTIA

-1276 MDTDVMT
+1276 VDADVQSALT
-1283 AINILDTMDH
+1283 VLEAMDH

-1298 DAIISEALLKVLG
+1298 DNVISEALLKVVG
-1311 DEYAQIFS
+1311 EEYAQIFS
-1319 EDRIQ
+1319 KERIQ
-1324 IMAKAKMKLGNDM
+1324 IIAKAKMKLGNDM
-1337 SNWDITELNDF
+1337 SNWDIAELNTF
-1348 RNILKKEQQE
+1348 RLILKNEQQE

-1363 KLSNTKNHV
+1363 KLSDTK
-1372 KTMDE
+1372 KRIQTMNE
-1377 GKLRNA
+1377 SNLRNA
-1383 VQSFLDAHPEFF
+1383 VQNFLDAHPEFC
-1395 DAFNE
+1395 DAFNG

>member
-20 DIDADKRNENLWRD
+20 DIDADKRNENLWRE

-41 CKLMEVLCQSLNK
+41 CKLIEVLCQSLNK

-73 SYAAIL
+73 SYAAIFV
-79 LKHLLEEK
+79 KHLLEEK
-87 PEIVEDFMAGNHRL
+87 PEIVEDFMSKNHRL
-101 AEYKNRFKKCRKN
+101 AEYKNRFRKCRKG

-157 SHSLYEVVREKMND
+157 IHSLYEVVKEKMND

-183 TLGDDYSSVKELQD
+183 TLGDDYSSVKELRD
-197 LVEEGNLTAI
+197 LIEGGDLTAI
-207 QNVASVL
+207 QNVAGVL
-214 RNKKMSLVINL
+214 RNKKLALINNL
-225 DTFKKWVAEVIKCN
+225 DTFKKWVAEIIDCN

-265 LQQISEFTKEEPFY
+265 LQQISEFTKEKPFY

-336 WDEARKAV
+336 WDEARKTV

-361 NISGFIK
+361 NISGYIK
-368 ALCPMHPMTV
+368 SLCPMHPMTV
-378 RLLAR
+378 RLLSR

-442 EKETKVAEYIR
+442 EKDIKVAEYIR

-490 GRRTQGGIAATVDCL
+490 GRRTQGGISATVECL

-512 MSEDQVKDLLATLEE
+512 MSENQVNDLLSTLEE

-549 DGGSFQLHYDAND
+549 DGGSFQLHYGDND
-562 KKYTRYQMFSKDGIF
+562 KKYTRYQMFGKDGIF

-582 DKCWDSNDVSSRR
+582 EKCWDSNDVSCRR

-610 RLDEILKDLD
+610 RLDEITKELEKS
-620 KYPYKLGL
+620 PYKLGL

-640 SIQEDLRNRVFDLDE
+640 SIQEDLKNRVFELDE
-655 SRLTIALVKKPLTE
+655 PRLTIALLKKPLLE
-669 EIRKRWLN
+669 ETRKKWLN
-677 AITKQDMATESGQT
+677 AITKYDMAIESGHKGT
-691 GAASQQS
+691 EHL
-698 NEANIVIS
+698 NEANAVIT

-714 SSQII
+714 SSTII
-719 AWNGTQVFNNIYG
+719 AWNGTQVFKNIYG
-732 MSHLSKTIRASV
+732 MAHLSKTIRSCV

-752 PEKIVIT
+752 PENVVIT
-759 NTAYKSCS
+759 GTVYKSCT
-767 DSAPLAGIQRA
+767 DSAPLAGIQRTA
-778 TNSSQLKSVLTG
+778 NSSQLKSVLIG
-790 IGQIL
+790 LGQIL
-795 DITDINEMADMT
+795 AVTDINEMADMT
-807 GNDSVQAVSELAKVV
+807 GNNSVQAVSELAKII
-822 RDEIQSGKKVVL
+822 RDEMQSGQKVVL

-866 NSDYTWTDSAGAPQ
+866 DSEYTWTDSAGAPQ

-924 SDVKVA
+924 PDVKVA
-930 NETECWHNMRV
+930 NETECWHNMRES
-941 AVTNSGSPFWTLKY
+941 VTKSGSPFWTLKY
-955 LPQSAYNNAENQTVA
+955 LPQSTYGSADNQVIA
-970 KEIIDNIQKFI
+970 KEIVDYIQRFI
-981 EQNNSH
+981 VQNNSH
-987 EEIMGNVNQAFS
+987 EEIMGNVNQCFN
-999 GRGKIR
+999 GHGKIR
-1005 SILRKAFQ
+1005 SILKKAFQ
-1013 DKNALNEAF
+1013 DKNVLNDAF
-1022 RSFLFEASSEL
+1022 RSFLFESSSEL
-1033 KEIVERLK
+1033 KEIVDRLK

-1051 HIVMQDSIYTWIEE
+1051 HIVMQEYIYTWTEE
-1065 QVLNKIPD
+1065 QVLSKLPD
-1073 IISEYHYLETL
+1073 VISEYHYLETL
-1084 NDALGKTYHSI
+1084 NNALGKTYHSI
-1095 EEVRNDLANQFKFV
+1095 EEVRNDLNNQFRFV

-1122 WFGALKAMEWI
+1122 WFGALEAMWR
-1133 VSNNAAQ
+1133 VASSNASQ
-1140 MTDEQRQADSAELN
+1140 MTDEQRQIDSAALTY
-1154 SYGKSAM
+1154 YGKAAM
-1161 EFLRDGKTLLSDLL
+1161 EFLRDGKTVLSDLL
-1175 DQLGLECTAQEL
+1175 EKCGLECTEQEL
-1187 DTIYSGLKDIRFNT
+1187 DTIYSELKDMQINT
-1201 PKQQFDKDLNGLMS
+1201 PKQQFDKELDGMMNK
-1215 NISQARHRIRLKER
+1215 ISQARHRIRLKEC
-1229 WLSVVG
+1229 WLSLVG
-1235 SECGSVKKWCSI
+1235 SECESIKKWCAV
-1247 HNAPIYWIVAKEQR
+1247 HNAPIFWIIAKELR
-1261 DAFTTLT
+1261 EAFTTVA
-1268 KVQNDQRT
+1268 KVLNDQRT
-1276 MDTDVMT
+1276 VDSDVQS
-1283 AINILDTMDH
+1283 AITLLETMDH

-1298 DAIISEALLKVLG
+1298 DSVIFEALLKVLG
-1311 DEYAQIFS
+1311 EEYTQTFS
-1319 EDRIQ
+1319 KERMQ

-1337 SNWDITELNDF
+1337 SNWDITELNTF

-1363 KLSNTKNHV
+1363 KLSDTKKHV
-1372 KTMDE
+1372 QTMNE
-1377 GKLRNA
+1377 GDLRDA
-1383 VQSFLDAHPEFF
+1383 VQSFLDAHPEFC
-1395 DAFNE
+1395 DAFNR